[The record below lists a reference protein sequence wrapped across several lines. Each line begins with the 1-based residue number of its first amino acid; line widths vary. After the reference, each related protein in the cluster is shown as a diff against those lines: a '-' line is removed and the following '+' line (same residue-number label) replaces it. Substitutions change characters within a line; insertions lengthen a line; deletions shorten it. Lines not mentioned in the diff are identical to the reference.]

1 MNNSGIG
8 RPFNRRL
15 VILLTGGFL
24 ILALFGFLVMMVTNN
39 PYDARRAAAEAKR
52 LEELKAQPA
61 GDAKVAKNMTAKA
74 EEDAQKQ
81 FEAEELLRKREKE
94 EAERLRKKEFEEM
107 MRKFGTP
114 QAAAPQIDPALI
126 EQMRRAQERAGSAT
140 AEMKFFESYGG
151 ESERRPL
158 AGDGIAVQGMNYSIN
173 QVEGARG
180 QNVPPSS
187 SSPGATGYQKTQ
199 AQGAPAANGVQKGS
213 WGADYGDQDA
223 VAPIIKPKAPGD
235 WQFLLSE
242 GSVIKGVM
250 VTGINTL
257 NPGVVVARV
266 TMDVYDSVTGRRLL
280 IPRGSRL
287 MGSYKPRP
295 EGGDERVMVSFRRLL
310 LPDGRSVELPAMPAI
325 DAKGEPGVSGEYYS
339 NLWKAVGPSAIL
351 GLISAAIEGRNQN
364 NTVNVYGTYS
374 GGGSNAA
381 STIAQQTLPEVSKRM
396 MGRQNGAIPY
406 TIVDPGTEIMMIVT
420 GDIAIPPN
428 STQAFLR
435 AGE

>member
-151 ESERRPL
+151 ENERRPL
-158 AGDGIAVQGMNYSIN
+158 AGDGVAVQGMNYSIN
-173 QVEGARG
+173 KVESARG
-180 QNVPPSS
+180 ENVSPPSS
-187 SSPGATGYQKTQ
+187 SQ
-199 AQGAPAANGVQKGS
+199 
-213 WGADYGDQDA
+213 
-223 VAPIIKPKAPGD
+223 I
-235 WQFLLSE
+235 
-242 GSVIKGVM
+242 
-250 VTGINTL
+250 
-257 NPGVVVARV
+257 
-266 TMDVYDSVTGRRLL
+266 GRAH
-280 IPRGSRL
+280 
-287 MGSYKPRP
+287 
-295 EGGDERVMVSFRRLL
+295 V
-310 LPDGRSVELPAMPAI
+310 
-325 DAKGEPGVSGEYYS
+325 
-339 NLWKAVGPSAIL
+339 
-351 GLISAAIEGRNQN
+351 
-364 NTVNVYGTYS
+364 
-374 GGGSNAA
+374 
-381 STIAQQTLPEVSKRM
+381 
-396 MGRQNGAIPY
+396 
-406 TIVDPGTEIMMIVT
+406 
-420 GDIAIPPN
+420 
-428 STQAFLR
+428 
-435 AGE
+435 